1 MAFAEKKLLT
11 FDAGT
16 LALWRVAES
25 GDIEELVALLPRVV
39 DINARNEH
47 GMTALMRAA
56 QHGRVKMVRVLLEH
70 GADANIK
77 RNDKFTALALAA
89 FFGHTEV
96 VRVLM
101 EHGADSRASTRGGTS
116 PQMWAT
122 ARTFN
127 EVANQLDN
135 SVAPGTQIPRKPLQV
150 VKPSSIVDKPSPII
164 EKPAASP
171 IIPPP
176 VRTLKDP
183 PEIWDLVHEEPRG
196 FDARAVFVTR
206 VKSIRTGFAFRVATA
221 VVVIGVCVVSVLVL
235 RRVQARNERNAQRQ
249 PSNAVQPY
257 VNVQAAPVVPLAAP
271 VSLPPTASETALP
284 PQPASPTNDNNK
296 PITVAKFG
304 SHARAVNPRH
314 IPRTDTQLSTSDVA
328 QPLATSVEKP
338 ATQTPVPAKTKVSTN
353 VPLSPQL
360 ITPAK
365 TAAPK
370 GKVIQWP

>member
-1 MAFAEKKLLT
+1 
-11 FDAGT
+11 
-16 LALWRVAES
+16 
-25 GDIEELVALLPRVV
+25 
-39 DINARNEH
+39 
-47 GMTALMRAA
+47 
-56 QHGRVKMVRVLLEH
+56 MVRVLLEH

-176 VRTLKDP
+176 GWALLNP
-183 PEIWDLVHEEPRG
+183 P
-196 FDARAVFVTR
+196 
-206 VKSIRTGFAFRVATA
+206 
-221 VVVIGVCVVSVLVL
+221 LVL
-235 RRVQARNERNAQRQ
+235 GVRRAEERG
-249 PSNAVQPY
+249 P
-257 VNVQAAPVVPLAAP
+257 AA
-271 VSLPPTASETALP
+271 
-284 PQPASPTNDNNK
+284 
-296 PITVAKFG
+296 
-304 SHARAVNPRH
+304 
-314 IPRTDTQLSTSDVA
+314 
-328 QPLATSVEKP
+328 
-338 ATQTPVPAKTKVSTN
+338 
-353 VPLSPQL
+353 
-360 ITPAK
+360 
-365 TAAPK
+365 
-370 GKVIQWP
+370 